1 MESWNARYV
10 VSRTQEAF
18 SRALTEYLSMSI
30 EDKNEMVD
38 HAVELAKYKVEQ
50 SKMKTGYREIFELRG
65 N

>member
-1 MESWNARYV
+1 M
-10 VSRTQEAF
+10 
-18 SRALTEYLSMSI
+18 TEYLSMSI

-65 N
+65 NR